1 MEITSGS
8 AVLAAESTGAGP
20 DVLLVHAGVTDQRSW
35 ASVVERL
42 PGHRCLTYD
51 ARGYG
56 RTTYE
61 PEDGWSSVG
70 DAVAVLDA
78 YDVAQAVVIGSS
90 MGGRT
95 SIDLTLLHPDRVR
108 ALVLIGP
115 AISGA
120 PEPTYEPEV
129 LALDEEWEAAE
140 ERGDLE
146 ALNRLEA
153 RVWLDGPTAPEG
165 RVQGAVRDLFLEMNG
180 RALAADDPGEQRD
193 DAAAWDRLARDRRT
207 HAGAGRRARPALHP
221 GGLHPCGGCR
231 SRRAA
236 GGAARGGPPAAPRG
250 RRADAR
256 RDRGVRGRSLG
267 CARACRARCA
277 GRPRSGPATGRV
289 GLARHPL
296 TIRPVRRRRRYGVP
310 RCMRPLCSS
319 SKTAGPSVG
328 RPTAPRARPSV
339 RRCSPPG

>member
-8 AVLAAESTGAGP
+8 AVLAAESVGDGP

-42 PGHRCLTYD
+42 PDRRCLTYD

-95 SIDLTLLHPDRVR
+95 SIDLTLLHPERVR

-129 LALDEEWEAAE
+129 LALEDEWEAAE
-140 ERGDLE
+140 ERGDL
-146 ALNRLEA
+146 ATVNRMEA
-153 RVWLDGPTAPEG
+153 RVWLDGPTAAEG
-165 RVQGAVRDLFLEMNG
+165 RVQGAVRDLFLEMNAQ
-180 RALAADDPGEQRD
+180 ALDADDPGEQRD
-193 DAAAWDRLARDRRT
+193 DAAAWDRLAEIAVPTLLLDGEHDLRYIREGCT
-207 HAGAGRRARPALHP
+207 HAAGAIP
-221 GGLHPCGGCR
+221 G
-231 SRRAA
+231 
-236 GGAARGGPPAAPRG
+236 
-250 RRADAR
+250 AR
-256 RDRGVRGRSLG
+256 RVELPGVAHLPHLEADERTL
-267 CARACRARCA
+267 AEI
-277 GRPRSGPATGRV
+277 ATFV
-289 GLARHPL
+289 DGL
-296 TIRPVRRRRRYGVP
+296 
-310 RCMRPLCSS
+310 
-319 SKTAGPSVG
+319 
-328 RPTAPRARPSV
+328 
-339 RRCSPPG
+339 